1 MGRKQ
6 LIMKKI
12 KAYKPFVFLLI
23 AILMVIIALS
33 YPLIV
38 KYWIRPNFTV
48 AQLGTVG
55 DWFGGLSGPLIG
67 LASFILVYATFF
79 LQREQSIK
87 QEKTTNIQQFET
99 SFFQLLSFHHKI
111 VDNLRIHY
119 EYDFGGET
127 AGVPSAGGQ
136 EQLTGV
142 EDTEAREF
150 FVTAHLI
157 LTHGIKKL
165 KDKSSNQS
173 KELQNSQTFK
183 QSILEENY
191 NTFYNK
197 HQASVGHYF
206 RNLYHIVKYIH
217 LSKLL
222 EEKDKKLYIGI
233 LRAQLS
239 SHELVLLFYNV
250 LIEDLGYPKFNYLA
264 KKYDILQNMNGGL
277 LLDCDD
283 QKIYDSKIVTENPFE
298 P

>member
-1 MGRKQ
+1 
-6 LIMKKI
+6 MKKLQRHKHFI
-12 KAYKPFVFLLI
+12 FLAI
-23 AILMVIIALS
+23 AILMVIVALS

-38 KYWIRPNFTV
+38 KYWVRPSFSV

-111 VDNLRIHY
+111 VDNLKIHY
-119 EYDFGGET
+119 EYDFGGDT
-127 AGVPSAGGQ
+127 VGVPVTGGQ
-136 EQLTGV
+136 DGLTGV

-157 LTHGIKKL
+157 LTHGIVKL

-173 KELQNSQTFK
+173 KELQNSLTFK

-217 LSKLL
+217 LSNLI

-250 LIEDLGYPKFNYLA
+250 LIKDLGYPKFNYLA
-264 KKYDILQNMNGGL
+264 NRYDILQNMNGEL
-277 LLDCDD
+277 LLECDD
-283 QKIYDSKIVTENPFE
+283 QKIFDSKIVIENPFTR
-298 P
+298 